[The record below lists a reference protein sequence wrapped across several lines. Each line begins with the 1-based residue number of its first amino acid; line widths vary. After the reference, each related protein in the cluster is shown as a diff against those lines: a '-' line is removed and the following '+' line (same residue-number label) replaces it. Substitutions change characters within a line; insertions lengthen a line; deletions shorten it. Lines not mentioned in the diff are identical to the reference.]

1 MKYKEMRKIF
11 TEEDSL
17 KQILQTFKR
26 EDLKIVNSEIYNN
39 KIKMNSSNF
48 QFIKK
53 LWNANCA
60 KCKNVKECGTYY
72 SYGEKEIKNLNC
84 DLKKGTTHFNKV
96 IVEKYGFC

>member
-1 MKYKEMRKIF
+1 MIEIF

-17 KQILQTFKR
+17 KQILETFKK
-26 EDLKIVNSEIYNN
+26 EDLKIVNSEFYNN
-39 KIKMNSSNF
+39 KIKMNSCNF

-53 LWNANCA
+53 LWNANCE

-84 DLKKGTTHFNKV
+84 VLKKKASTFDKA
-96 IVEKYGFC
+96 IVEKYAFF

>member
-1 MKYKEMRKIF
+1 MIKIF

-17 KQILQTFKR
+17 KQISETFKK

-39 KIKMNSSNF
+39 KIKTNSSNF

-53 LWNANCA
+53 LWNADCA

-84 DLKKGTTHFNKV
+84 NLKKGAIQFDV
-96 IVEKYGFC
+96 AIVKKYGFY

>member
-1 MKYKEMRKIF
+1 MIQIF

-17 KQILQTFKR
+17 KQILETFKK
-26 EDLKIVNSEIYNN
+26 EDLKIVNSEFYNN
-39 KIKMNSSNF
+39 KIKMNSCNF

-53 LWNANCA
+53 LLNADCV

-84 DLKKGTTHFNKV
+84 DLKKGTAHFNKV
-96 IVEKYGFC
+96 IVEKYAFF

>member
-1 MKYKEMRKIF
+1 MIEIF

-17 KQILQTFKR
+17 KQILETFKK

-39 KIKMNSSNF
+39 KIKMNSCNF

-53 LWNANCA
+53 LLNADCV
-60 KCKNVKECGTYY
+60 KCKNVKTCGTYY

-96 IVEKYGFC
+96 IVEKYAFF

>member
-1 MKYKEMRKIF
+1 MIKIF

-17 KQILQTFKR
+17 KQILNTFKK

-39 KIKMNSSNF
+39 KMKMNSANF

-53 LWNANCA
+53 LWNADCA
-60 KCKNVKECGTYY
+60 KCKNVKTCGTYY

-84 DLKKGTTHFNKV
+84 VLKKTALTFYTTITK
-96 IVEKYGFC
+96 KYGFY